1 MCGRF
6 TLTTPTDELAEYFR
20 VLESGLPSAR
30 GRLRPRYNVA
40 PTQPVTCVRRRREG
54 SELDPAAAR
63 RDDAGGAPSRE
74 LVEMRWGLIPF
85 WAKDPAI
92 GSRLINARSE
102 SVADKPAYREAFRR
116 RRCLV
121 LADGFYEWKKV
132 EGGKQPYFIHLSGR
146 RPFAFAGLWERW
158 KPRGDQLDKLVAPDK
173 PDVPVSDD
181 GRVESCAFLTTIPN
195 ERLAEIHDR
204 MPVILPEE
212 HWETWLDPEFD
223 DADALSAL
231 LLPYPAAE
239 MAAYPVSK
247 HVNKPANDDPACQE
261 PLKTVRI
268 LRPDAGESSETPAEP
283 SQESLF

>member
-20 VLESGLPSAR
+20 VPEGGLPSAR
-30 GRLRPRYNVA
+30 GRLRPRYNIA
-40 PTQPVTCVRRRREG
+40 PTQPVVCVRRRRDDRVSG
-54 SELDPAAAR
+54 TARAAEST
-63 RDDAGGAPSRE
+63 AGDVGAPARE
-74 LVEMRWGLIPF
+74 LIEMRWGLIPF

-92 GSRLINARSE
+92 GNRMINARSE

-132 EGGKQPYFIHLSGR
+132 EGGKQPYFIHLSDH

-158 KPRGDQLDKLVAPDK
+158 KPREDQLDKLVAPDK

-181 GRVESCAFLTTIPN
+181 GRVESCAFLTTTPN

-204 MPVILPEE
+204 MPVILSEE

-223 DADALSAL
+223 DVDAL
-231 LLPYPAAE
+231 
-239 MAAYPVSK
+239 
-247 HVNKPANDDPACQE
+247 
-261 PLKTVRI
+261 
-268 LRPDAGESSETPAEP
+268 
-283 SQESLF
+283 